1 MKTNNFQILL
11 AFIVIVFSSLAC
23 EFNYSSVKISDAYM
37 SSINDGS
44 SKTTTFSAD
53 QSFFCIVTLSNAPD
67 NTTIKAVWT
76 AVDVDGVDPNLFLDE
91 VELTTEGKNEFVFD
105 LQNDSLWP
113 TGVYKVDIFL
123 NGTLDRTLEFSVQ

>member
-1 MKTNNFQILL
+1 MKIKNFQIFL
-11 AFIVIVFSSLAC
+11 ALIVIVLSSLAC
-23 EFNYSSVKISDAYM
+23 EFNVSSAKISDAYM
-37 SSINDGS
+37 SSTNDGS
-44 SKTTTFSAD
+44 NKTTTFSGD